1 MASAGTEGDLGKNSI
16 VLFSEKFYNDMN
28 IEDNDLS
35 DYSIYCDSIP
45 WGKNGHEVK
54 KICKKYITYLETSQI
69 LNVENPKYDV
79 CILLNYWIY
88 NELTKIFRDEQSL
101 YLIERAF
108 GSLQL
113 VWNNLYL
120 YSRTNHN
127 KCDPKF
133 ESVNHKDWEN
143 RKKLYDY
150 YVDYNTLKNMAEI
163 FDGNCEYYKRINDM
177 QTIFDYFDSLYATD
191 PEKCPP
197 IYNVCQ
203 SYNPKNMLST
213 LPCHKK
219 LGQLSALPLARN
231 PSEDDDITQSPE
243 GPKPIHSVLGDGP
256 AVETV
261 TQIESGNSDIRTKVT
276 NSVLGATPVLLTAT
290 ALYRVCPWIRRL
302 RGGRTNNMN
311 AMDTFS
317 PYTPKTG
324 DMFSDESAN
333 YISYQP
339 M

>member
-150 YVDYNTLKNMAEI
+150 YVDYDTLSTMARFVDE
-163 FDGNCEYYKRINDM
+163 GCKYYKKIEDK
-177 QTIFDYFDSLYATD
+177 QSLYDHFAELCASEGGD
-191 PEKCPP
+191 CPDLYKKCE
-197 IYNVCQ
+197 
-203 SYNPKNMLST
+203 SYNPKNV
-213 LPCHKK
+213 LPK
-219 LGQLSALPLARN
+219 LHCYPEMQKQKVAKESL
-231 PSEDDDITQSPE
+231 EQSPE
-243 GPKPIHSVLGDGP
+243 ARRDYSGFQGAAASAQDTQSTSQSSGIGKNVAHSVLGS
-256 AVETV
+256 A
-261 TQIESGNSDIRTKVT
+261 
-276 NSVLGATPVLLTAT
+276 PVVLTAT
-290 ALYRVCPWIRRL
+290 MLYRYTPLGPWIRRF
-302 RGGRTNNMN
+302 GGGTTNSMNM
-311 AMDTFS
+311 MDTLP
-317 PYTPKTG
+317 PYTPETG
-324 DMFSDESAN
+324 DIFSDQSAK